1 METSLCAIVEFQ
13 RSSAPKVGR
22 VIKFNHDAEHLPY
35 QLNGRITQ
43 ATWEA
48 FMSDVDVLAREHPY
62 VQRPGAGDVAKW
74 GLCALLGSVVGVCCM
89 NPDSGNYQNWC
100 ENVSRVTARY
110 ERDFSQ
116 GGCRMSLQKGVS
128 YYIRIDIDPSAEL
141 VDFGGKV
148 PKGNPQDG
156 SSYLSPFQSMPSD
169 LKAMMS
175 SGSVGN

>member
-89 NPDSGNYQNWC
+89 NPDSGNYQDWC

-148 PKGNPQDG
+148 PKG
-156 SSYLSPFQSMPSD
+156 
-169 LKAMMS
+169 
-175 SGSVGN
+175 SGLT